1 MHTLSKDIFIKII
14 NRMYYLQNQIDIF
27 LPVQIKDTSDYID
40 KLDNYACLYT
50 ESIEYRQKLCNLIQ
64 LQEQFDQELING
76 ALIISWHQD
85 VIDNPTQLQI
95 VNDNRDV
102 SELLEHFNSLI

>member
-1 MHTLSKDIFIKII
+1 M
-14 NRMYYLQNQIDIF
+14 
-27 LPVQIKDTSDYID
+27 
-40 KLDNYACLYT
+40 
-50 ESIEYRQKLCNLIQ
+50 QKLCNLIQ
-64 LQEQFDQELING
+64 LHEQFDQELING

-102 SELLEHFNSLI
+102 SELVEHLNILI